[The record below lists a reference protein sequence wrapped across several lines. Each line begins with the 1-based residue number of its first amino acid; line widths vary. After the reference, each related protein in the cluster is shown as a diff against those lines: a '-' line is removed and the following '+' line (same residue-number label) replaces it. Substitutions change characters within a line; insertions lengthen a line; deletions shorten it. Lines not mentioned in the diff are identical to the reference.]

1 MAASGCQLQP
11 QTKESDMEQ
20 YDTAVLTISGV
31 PCTSQDI
38 LGTIEAS
45 DTFKTAVRMK
55 ALERMVTERDATIAA
70 AKPAPVEEPEKVES
84 KKESK

>member
-1 MAASGCQLQP
+1 
-11 QTKESDMEQ
+11 
-20 YDTAVLTISGV
+20 
-31 PCTSQDI
+31 
-38 LGTIEAS
+38 
-45 DTFKTAVRMK
+45 MK

>member
-1 MAASGCQLQP
+1 
-11 QTKESDMEQ
+11 MEQ

-38 LGTIEAS
+38 LGVIEAS
-45 DTFKTAVRMK
+45 DAFKTAVRMK

-70 AKPAPVEEPEKVES
+70 ASEQAPVAEPEKVES